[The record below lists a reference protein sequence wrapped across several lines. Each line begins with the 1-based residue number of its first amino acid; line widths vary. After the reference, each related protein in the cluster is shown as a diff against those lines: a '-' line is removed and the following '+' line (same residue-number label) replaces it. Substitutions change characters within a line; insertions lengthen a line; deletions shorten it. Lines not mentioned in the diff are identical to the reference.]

1 MPSPRFSV
9 IQALAAVALGLH
21 AAQAALFVSP
31 TSEVLSK
38 SYDVIVVGAGAAGA
52 VMANRLTEDPDTT
65 VLLIEAGSDDFMNLN
80 ISVPGFASRLTGSQF
95 DWNFTTTPQEGLN
108 NRAIQYPRGFVLG
121 GSTAINL
128 MAFCRGTKDDFGRIA
143 NVTGD
148 SGWEWENLLP
158 FVLKVDNITAP
169 ADGHN
174 TTGQYNPAVHRHA
187 ADLGLG
193 VVDISVPGMFLE
205 PIDSI
210 ALNTS
215 AELPDEFPFN
225 LDYNSGD
232 TIGFSWAQ
240 WTIHDGVRVTSASSY
255 LAQAS
260 SRTNLDIL
268 VNTRV
273 TKILPVGSCADTPDM
288 RTVEFA
294 QSADGPTYNL
304 TASKEVILS
313 AGSIKTPHI
322 LMLSGIGDAT
332 HLSDKGITPIVN
344 LTAVGRNLQD
354 HVFLP
359 NSWNVTANFTLDDLH
374 RSANLTAEQL
384 QLWMTNGTGFLGLP
398 PSDQFMWLRAN
409 DSIFTDIDAED
420 PSAGPT
426 SAHFEIIIS
435 DNFVSKRVALP
446 STGRFL
452 SLITNVISPSS
463 RGNITLNTTDP
474 FDAPLINPA
483 LLSTDVD
490 RAIMR
495 AAIAAVRRF
504 AAAPAFAGYLV
515 GEFGAFG
522 AARSADEIDA
532 YAADNA
538 DTVDHPV
545 GTVAL
550 GSALERDF
558 RVKGTRGLRVV
569 DASTFPF
576 VPSAHTQGPTYIV
589 AERAASLVK
598 AGLRRA

>member
-174 TTGQYNPAVHRHA
+174 TTGQYNPAVHRH
-187 ADLGLG
+187 G

-215 AELPDEFPFN
+215 AELPDEFLSTLTTTP
-225 LDYNSGD
+225 
-232 TIGFSWAQ
+232 
-240 WTIHDGVRVTSASSY
+240 VTQLASVGLNGLSTTAY
-255 LAQAS
+255 AS
-260 SRTNLDIL
+260 LQRP
-268 VNTRV
+268 R
-273 TKILPVGSCADTPDM
+273 ILPKLPAVLTSTSSSILSSLLNLQM
-288 RTVEFA
+288 V
-294 QSADGPTYNL
+294 GPTYNL

-538 DTVDHPV
+538 DTVDHPS
-545 GTVAL
+545 GPSRWGARS
-550 GSALERDF
+550 SATSASRA
-558 RVKGTRGLRVV
+558 RG
-569 DASTFPF
+569 
-576 VPSAHTQGPTYIV
+576 G
-589 AERAASLVK
+589 
-598 AGLRRA
+598 